1 MKKFMFASCLFAA
14 LAFTACSDDD
24 NDNKDGGIVPPPTA
38 EEAIEAFNATYDL
51 EAVLNVDTATFN
63 YAAVDGNMFI
73 VRDRKNEVGDTV
85 PDFFG
90 QYFVEADNEYVYKVL
105 DFLEDEV
112 FPVFGTEF
120 IKKYMPR
127 TIYFASEVQ
136 YHGYYIDK
144 DFGHTSIAKDFYFPF
159 EGGIVCPQY
168 MMLSHCCADFDTM
181 DKEYLKRLYVS
192 LVTEYIFTNIENSS
206 LETPE
211 TFNDY
216 SLKYTQGFEFWGI
229 IFSLNGNSDG
239 YYESSSD
246 EFSVGYSNDYSWFD
260 TVEEIENSENL
271 WYLPTAWFNC
281 ELRPAR
287 IGASELHKNNAT
299 TMEKYGYPKVYY
311 TIYLRPSLAQVM
323 GDYVAFIVTTTADE
337 KDAYFAEVQKAIDN
351 AGIPDD
357 MTSPVF
363 QDSFV
368 GEVQPTVDD
377 VIPDMKARIQACI
390 EYFATYNI
398 TLADKQ

>member
-1 MKKFMFASCLFAA
+1 MKKIMFASCLFAA

-38 EEAIEAFNATYDL
+38 EEAIDAFNTTYDL

-63 YAAVDGNMFI
+63 YAAIDGNMFI
-73 VRDRKNEVGDTV
+73 TRDRKNEVGDTV

-120 IKKYMPR
+120 IKNYMPR

-136 YHGYYIDK
+136 YHGHYIDK
-144 DFGHTSIAKDFYFPF
+144 DFGNASLAKDMYFPF

-192 LVTEYIFTNIENSS
+192 LVTEYIFTNIENSL

-211 TFNDY
+211 AFNDY
-216 SLKYTQGFEFWGI
+216 SLKYTQGFEFWGT

-246 EFSVGYSNDYSWFD
+246 EFSIGYSNDACWFD
-260 TVEEIENSENL
+260 AVEEIENAENL
-271 WYLPTAWFNC
+271 WYMPTAWFNC

-287 IGASELHKNNAT
+287 IGASELHKNNAAA
-299 TMEKYGYPKVYY
+299 MEKYGYPKVYN
-311 TIYLRPSLAQVM
+311 TQYLRPSLAQVI
-323 GDYVAFIVTTTADE
+323 GDYVAFIVTTTAAE
-337 KDAYFAEVQKAIDN
+337 KDAYFTEVQKAIDN

-363 QDSFV
+363 QTSFV
-368 GEVQPTVDD
+368 GEVQPTVED

-390 EYFATYNI
+390 DYFATYNI